1 MWLIDYW
8 LIDDDGLFVSFFNY
22 LLYATNMLERVNF
35 TIFRSNKRAFPPK
48 CGGWLWYENVLQNQV
63 NRKEMRWKKL
73 KKIKI
78 FNFFSRSLSECDLF
92 FFLFIYLQINPK
104 NKSYSDCLI
113 VVVVCI
119 FIYWSVF
126 VRIWTTLCDYDDSS
140 SGLNRTYLWL
150 F

>member
-1 MWLIDYW
+1 MTDYW

-78 FNFFSRSLSECDLF
+78 FNFFSRSLCECDLF
-92 FFLFIYLQINPK
+92 FSFLFIYRSIRRINLT
-104 NKSYSDCLI
+104 LI
-113 VVVVCI
+113 VLMLLFASSFIEVCLWE
-119 FIYWSVF
+119 FGPLYVMMM
-126 VRIWTTLCDYDDSS
+126 TLLLAWIELDF
-140 SGLNRTYLWL
+140 L
-150 F
+150 